1 MRASD
6 GLLPQG
12 KLEIFVT
19 RGQPKLILGEE
30 ISGRR
35 NPTHRSA
42 ELDFSNCDILSR
54 LEKKNIIV
62 NNGKDKVIQS
72 LTDGF
77 VNVICRMAIGDRG
90 ALASNLQVPKVPT
103 TDMTALYNEV
113 YRSDVDTTVE
123 DIGSP
128 DTHAVTLIKTF
139 STAEVPLT
147 SFSNQ
152 ANPVVNEVGLIMCD
166 IFSGAPRPRPDV
178 AAPATPDADESLFSI
193 RTFKSVPF
201 DAADEIAVT
210 IKYTVFVE

>member
-1 MRASD
+1 MRASET
-6 GLLPQG
+6 LHP
-12 KLEIFVT
+12 
-19 RGQPKLILGEE
+19 RGQLDIYVTKGKPRLVLGEP
-30 ISGRR
+30 IAGR
-35 NPTHRSA
+35 NVPTHRGGS
-42 ELDFSNCDILSR
+42 LDFTGCEILSKDTV
-54 LEKKNIIV
+54 ENIIV
-62 NNGKDKVIQS
+62 NNGKDKVIQA
-72 LTDGF
+72 LTSGF
-77 VNVICRMAIGDRG
+77 INQICRMAIGDRG

-103 TDMTALYNEV
+103 ETMTSLYNEV
-113 YRSDVDTTVE
+113 FRSDVDATIE
-123 DIGSP
+123 NIGTP
-128 DTHAVTLIKTF
+128 DDHAVTLVKTF

-166 IFSGAPRPRPDV
+166 LFGGAPRPRPDV